1 MIKKT
6 NRVSL
11 ENSIID
17 KKLLKILVCP
27 LTKKELK
34 LDEKNSELISESAG
48 LAYPIKNGIPIMLV
62 NEARKI
68 NKIENTI
75 YELEK
80 KNSIYINNINTS
92 SYTFSMNYYWMMG
105 DNRHNSADSRFW
117 GFVPE
122 NHIVGKALFIW
133 MSWDKNLSECFYS
146 AVSWLRLLCSVG
158 VPTLLNGHSN
168 ALIGPHRRFKTSSM

>member
-6 NRVSL
+6 NKVSL

-62 NEARKI
+62 DEARKI
-68 NKIENTI
+68 NKIEKQN
-75 YELEK
+75 K
-80 KNSIYINNINTS
+80 
-92 SYTFSMNYYWMMG
+92 
-105 DNRHNSADSRFW
+105 
-117 GFVPE
+117 
-122 NHIVGKALFIW
+122 
-133 MSWDKNLSECFYS
+133 
-146 AVSWLRLLCSVG
+146 
-158 VPTLLNGHSN
+158 
-168 ALIGPHRRFKTSSM
+168 